1 MAAQNQKKKI
11 LCLMKILLE
20 CTDEKHPMKANELCD
35 ALKSYGISAERKSIY
50 ADIETLKDYI
60 DIVQLKGSNA
70 GYYVGKREFELP
82 ELKLLVDAVQ
92 SSKFITLKK
101 SEELIGKLERL
112 ASKHNAK
119 QLQRQVFIHNRAK
132 TGNET
137 IYYNV
142 DRVHEALHEGV
153 QITFQYAEWTVKKEL
168 RLKHE
173 GAIYIVSPWSL
184 TWDDDNYYLIA
195 YDEKSDC
202 IKHYRVDK
210 MLHINLTNEKRLGKE
225 AFKNFDLAAFAK
237 KTFAMF
243 GGYDEELT
251 LLCKNSVAGVILDRF
266 GKDVWMRPVD
276 DEHFRVRVL
285 VSVSRQFFGWLTG
298 LGNEIQIVGP
308 ERTKKEYLEFLK
320 EVMGQYER
328 C

>member
-11 LCLMKILLE
+11 LCLMQILLE
-20 CTDEKHPMKANELCD
+20 CTDEKHPMTANEMCD

-50 ADIETLKDYI
+50 TDIETLKDYL
-60 DIVQLKGSNA
+60 DIVQQKGTNS

-92 SSKFITLKK
+92 SSKFITSKK
-101 SEELIGKLERL
+101 SEELIEKLEGL
-112 ASKHNAK
+112 ASKYEAK
-119 QLQRQVFIHNRAK
+119 QLQRQVFIRNRAK

-142 DRVHEALHEGV
+142 DRIHEALHEGV

-173 GAIYIVSPWSL
+173 GAIYTASPWAL
-184 TWDDDNYYLIA
+184 TWDDENYYLIA
-195 YDEKSDC
+195 YDEKNDC

-210 MLHINLTNEKRLGKE
+210 MLHIELTNEKRLGKE
-225 AFKNFDLAAFAK
+225 SFEDFDLAAFAK

-243 GGYDEELT
+243 GGYDEEVT
-251 LLCKNSVAGVILDRF
+251 LLCKNNVAGVILDRF
-266 GKDVWMRPVD
+266 GKDVWMHPVD
-276 DEHFRVRVL
+276 DEHFRVRAL
-285 VSVSRQFFGWLTG
+285 VSVSKQFFGWITG
-298 LGNEIQIVGP
+298 IGNDIQIVAP
-308 ERTKKEYLEFLK
+308 ERTRKEYLDFLR
-320 EVMGQYER
+320 EVLGQYQM
-328 C
+328 